1 MIDKL
6 TELFCDVD
14 DFCQAF
20 IPQWERQLIES
31 GEKQRRRSSQM
42 SSSEIITIIILFHL
56 SGFRN
61 FKQFYRGYVCCHLNH
76 AFPHAVSYTRFVELK
91 STMLVPLCAY
101 LNQYRLGTVTG
112 ISFIDSAKIVVCH
125 NLRIPQH
132 QVFNGM
138 AQRTRG
144 STGWYYGFKLH
155 LVANDQ
161 GELLNVKVTPANT
174 DDRTPVPEL
183 TQHLWGK
190 LFGDKGYINQRLQQ
204 QLYERGLELITRL
217 RKNMKTQLLS
227 MKDKIL
233 LRKRGI
239 IESIIDQLKNNSQIE
254 HSRHRSPWNFMVN
267 MMSGL
272 IAYTFQDKKPS
283 LKLNP
288 KEEKALMVH

>member
-1 MIDKL
+1 MIEKL

-14 DFCQAF
+14 DFCQSF
-20 IPQWERQLIES
+20 MPQWQRQLIES
-31 GEKQRRRSSQM
+31 GEKKRRRCSQM

-61 FKQFYRGYVCCHLNH
+61 FKQFYRGYVCCHLNQ

-91 STMLVPLCAY
+91 RTMLVPLCAY

-132 QVFNGM
+132 QVFHGM

-155 LVANDQ
+155 LVVNDQ
-161 GELLNVKVTPANT
+161 GELLSVKVTPANT

-190 LFGDKGYINQRLQQ
+190 LFGDKGYINQKLQQ
-204 QLYERGLELITRL
+204 ELYERGVELITRL
-217 RKNMKTQLLS
+217 RKNMKAQLLN
-227 MKDKIL
+227 MKDKLL
-233 LRKRGI
+233 LRKRVI

-254 HSRHRSPWNFMVN
+254 HTRHRSPWNFMVN
-267 MMSGL
+267 MISGL

-283 LKLNP
+283 LKMSA
-288 KEEKALMVH
+288 KEQKALMAH